1 MVPELCTKWA
11 ERASVLRRH
20 LTFLVMDKDVL
31 SADDS
36 MGAAVLCLSEAAAK
50 GGAASYRH
58 TFGCIAQYD
67 GAESRACGCG
77 RNKRLV
83 RYGQRDTP
91 YLRLAAGPADAAY
104 RLG

>member
-58 TFGCIAQYD
+58 I
-67 GAESRACGCG
+67 
-77 RNKRLV
+77 RLV
-83 RYGQRDTP
+83 VLP
-91 YLRLAAGPADAAY
+91 NMMELNLALVGAVAISAS
-104 RLG
+104 

>member
-58 TFGCIAQYD
+58 TFGYIAQYD
-67 GAESRACGCG
+67 GAESRSW
-77 RNKRLV
+77 V
-83 RYGQRDTP
+83 RSQ
-91 YLRLAAGPADAAY
+91 
-104 RLG
+104 